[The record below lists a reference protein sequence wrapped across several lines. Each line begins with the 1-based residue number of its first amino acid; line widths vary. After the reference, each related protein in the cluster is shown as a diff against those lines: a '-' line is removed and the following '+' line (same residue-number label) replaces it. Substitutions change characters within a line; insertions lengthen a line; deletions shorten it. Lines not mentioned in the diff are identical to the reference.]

1 MFKNL
6 AEVDNIVKNG
16 SVEYL
21 EKLIAEYREYRA
33 ANYNDE
39 EEEYEEEYDNEEYE
53 EEEYDEEEDEDY
65 LRCIAIY
72 GDDRDP
78 EILY

>member
-1 MFKNL
+1 MFKNF

-16 SVEYL
+16 NIEDL

-39 EEEYEEEYDNEEYE
+39 EEEYEEEYDNEEEEYE
-53 EEEYDEEEDEDY
+53 EEEEYDEDY

>member
-16 SVEYL
+16 NVEDL

-53 EEEYDEEEDEDY
+53 EEYEEDESY